1 MKRTVLQYLDVE
13 IYYLEGGVAMMY
25 DPLAL
30 DRQRQ
35 DQENLQRRAAR
46 HVPARAPK
54 PQRET
59 HRRTAVLRRLTTAV
73 SSH

>member
-1 MKRTVLQYLDVE
+1 MVDYLDVE

-46 HVPARAPK
+46 TRVPARGPK
-54 PQRET
+54 PERVA
-59 HRRTAVLRRLTTAV
+59 HRRHGVLRRLSTAT
-73 SSH
+73 SSS